1 MKKLVALLMAF
12 TLIFLALGCA
22 GPSTNNNSGD
32 INNDNSGSA
41 SVVRAD
47 WEYIE
52 GNGKMIVGI
61 TYFEPMN
68 YKDATG
74 KLVGFET
81 EFTEAVCAKLGVT
94 PVFQVIDWNAKE
106 TELSS
111 KNIDC
116 IWNGMTIT
124 EERKQNMD
132 LSVSYM
138 DNRQVMV
145 VRATD
150 AEKYSDDE
158 NIAGASVVAEE
169 GSTGEDLAKNDS
181 LFADAQYTA
190 LDAQTKA
197 LLEVKAGTADIALI
211 DYTMALA
218 STGEGTDYSD
228 LAIINSDRFEA
239 KGYAIAFRKGSPE
252 TLAKVNGAI
261 AELTA
266 DGTIGKIAQKYNLE
280 SLLLLK

>member
-1 MKKLVALLMAF
+1 MKKLVVFLVAL
-12 TLIFLALGCA
+12 TLVLSAAGCA
-22 GPSTNNNSGD
+22 PNSV
-32 INNDNSGSA
+32 NDNNADSGS
-41 SVVRAD
+41 VVKTD

-52 GNGKMIVGI
+52 SNGKMIVGI

-68 YKDATG
+68 YKDASG

-81 EFTEAVCAKLGVT
+81 AFTEAVCAKLGVT
-94 PVFQVIDWNAKE
+94 PEFQVIDWNAKE
-106 TELSS
+106 TELNS

-124 EERKQNMD
+124 EERAKNMD
-132 LSVSYM
+132 LSVAYM
-138 DNRQVMV
+138 NNRQVMV
-145 VRATD
+145 VRAAD
-150 AEKYSDDE
+150 AEKYSVDE
-158 NIAGASVVAEE
+158 NVAGASVVAEE
-169 GSTGEDLAKNDS
+169 GSTGEDLAEKDV
-181 LFADAQYTA
+181 LFADAKYTA

-197 LLEVKAGTADIALI
+197 LLEVKSGTADIALI

-228 LAIINSDRFEA
+228 LVIINAERFEA

-266 DGTIGKIAQKYNLE
+266 DGTIGKIADEYHLGA
-280 SLLLLK
+280 LLLLK